1 MSQVVVNMSADQ
13 VFLYECFSEAP
24 LKPRRLNFSESPS
37 SHNYLEENQKEE
49 APSKLFEVLGKAFLI
64 MFERRARLEL
74 LMQFTKAKVDQ
85 LNGDDDGQLI
95 IPHDI
100 CGDFTIVRYFN
111 HQPMHMTSLNQ
122 HPVSQFRHIINK
134 DTEVSIIAPPNHS

>member
-37 SHNYLEENQKEE
+37 SHNYLDENKKKET
-49 APSKLFEVLGKAFLI
+49 PNKLFEVLGKAFLI

-74 LMQFTKAKVDQ
+74 LMQFTKAKVD
-85 LNGDDDGQLI
+85 
-95 IPHDI
+95 
-100 CGDFTIVRYFN
+100 
-111 HQPMHMTSLNQ
+111 
-122 HPVSQFRHIINK
+122 
-134 DTEVSIIAPPNHS
+134 